1 MIISENFKS
10 LWIENYGYIQV
21 GTDGTIIGKK
31 GVLKPNNQ
39 NTKGYYRVHLG
50 KHMYSVHRLV
60 AEAFIPNPNN
70 YPQVNHIDGDKNNN
84 TVYNLEWC
92 NNKYNRRHAVINN
105 LSSAKITL
113 EQTNEIR
120 NKYHNEKITYQRL
133 GTMYN
138 LDSSMI
144 GYIIRG
150 DSWNYELHK
159 NQ

>member
-1 MIISENFKS
+1 
-10 LWIENYGYIQV
+10 
-21 GTDGTIIGKK
+21 
-31 GVLKPNNQ
+31 
-39 NTKGYYRVHLG
+39 
-50 KHMYSVHRLV
+50 MYSVHRLV

-105 LSSAKITL
+105 
-113 EQTNEIR
+113 
-120 NKYHNEKITYQRL
+120 EKITYQRL

>member
-1 MIISENFKS
+1 
-10 LWIENYGYIQV
+10 
-21 GTDGTIIGKK
+21 
-31 GVLKPNNQ
+31 
-39 NTKGYYRVHLG
+39 
-50 KHMYSVHRLV
+50 MYSVHRLV

-113 EQTNEIR
+113 EQANEIR
-120 NKYHNEKITYQRL
+120 NKYNNEKITCQRL